1 MADMDKNSHVYNA
14 IFIYIQWEVISDK
27 MGSYFTRHVSKTKG
41 VPFSTFLFNM
51 TIYWKPTM
59 TQEDQNKGLS
69 AMCQYVTHLF

>member
-1 MADMDKNSHVYNA
+1 
-14 IFIYIQWEVISDK
+14 